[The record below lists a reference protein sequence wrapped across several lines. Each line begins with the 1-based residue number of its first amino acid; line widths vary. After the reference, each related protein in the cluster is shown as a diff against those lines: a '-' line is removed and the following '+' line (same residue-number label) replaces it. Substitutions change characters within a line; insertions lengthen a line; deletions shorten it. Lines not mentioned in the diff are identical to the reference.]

1 MVSSLGDAVSNV
13 MSRGKGRD
21 KENFS
26 TLQDD
31 DDEIER
37 PRSSMSTRSGRSG
50 KSHGDSDEGKK
61 LTPKGRKMRA
71 LYDFTGSTDELSFKA
86 GDEIYVLQEVLDDWW
101 MGEAHGKRGLFPSN
115 YAVLIT
121 TTNTD
126 DAPRKT
132 HSSRP
137 SRTPSTSNVLAF
149 GIASISRG
157 SKVDTTDESRRT
169 LVNGTDTEFSSDGDS
184 ESDAGAH
191 ARVFADEH
199 RVVNDN
205 DGLGH
210 IVTATDNSAM
220 PPPVKQSPDASSS
233 DYHAKLTSAL
243 LAQAMASNRQ
253 TSSDES
259 STNLSSPTKRMPP
272 PPPPR
277 RTPTS
282 GALAP
287 PPLPARNMSSRSQ
300 STTSLQPPL
309 PPLMAE
315 GLNRKANS
323 DTSSPFDS
331 ESQSINSFD
340 AVALSSS
347 GAKCKA
353 CGCQEYHDD
362 PFRGNSLCSN
372 CGHPH
377 IS

>member
-21 KENFS
+21 KENFAA
-26 TLQDD
+26 LQDND
-31 DDEIER
+31 AEIER

-50 KSHGDSDEGKK
+50 KSHGDSEEGKP
-61 LTPKGRKMRA
+61 TKGRKMRA
-71 LYDFTGSTDELSFKA
+71 LYDFTGSTDELNFKA

-101 MGEAHGKRGLFPSN
+101 MGEANGKRGLFPSN

-121 TTNTD
+121 GD
-126 DAPRKT
+126 VRKPPST
-132 HSSRP
+132 SARP
-137 SRTPSTSNVLAF
+137 SRAPSTTNLF

-157 SKVDTTDESRRT
+157 TKAENDESRKT
-169 LVNGTDTEFSSDGDS
+169 LVNGTDTEFSSNSDTD
-184 ESDAGAH
+184 SDAGAH
-191 ARVFADEH
+191 SHVFADEH
-199 RVVNDN
+199 RVVS

-210 IVTATDNSAM
+210 LVTAEDISGTPA
-220 PPPVKQSPDASSS
+220 KLSPDTS
-233 DYHAKLTSAL
+233 DYHAKLSAAL
-243 LAQAMASNRQ
+243 LAQAMTNR

-259 STNLSSPTKRMPP
+259 STNASSPTKRMPP

-282 GALAP
+282 GTLAP

-300 STTSLQPPL
+300 STTSLQPSL
-309 PPLMAE
+309 PPPMPE
-315 GLNRKANS
+315 GRNRKAKS

-347 GAKCKA
+347 GTKCAA
-353 CGCQEYHDD
+353 CDCQEFHDD
-362 PFRGNSLCSN
+362 PFRGSNVCTN

-377 IS
+377 I